1 MKKLFV
7 LFAFCSLLV
16 GCDKEDGPA
25 GSGITIDASQRTI
38 ELGYTSGSA
47 TVRFTAHEDWEA
59 TVSAEDTWCSI
70 NPKSGT
76 RGNASLNIGVS
87 PNQTREVRTAVI
99 TLTAG
104 EAKEEIT
111 VTQAC
116 METLV
121 ATPDNFQVATE
132 GDEIEFTITASVEYE
147 CAPSRDCRDW
157 IELIDSTPGDKNEN
171 GHSVTTFRYRILPIE
186 EGLEVRTGTIIAT
199 DNRVRQV
206 ITVVQGEVY
215 TSTDFSRDGE
225 VIELQKATEGKGINI
240 VLMGDAFSDRM
251 IEDGTYEKV
260 MNDAVDAFFSEEP
273 YASFRDMFN
282 IYAVIAVSKHEEYS
296 ENADTAFDGFFGE
309 GTHVGGNDGRCVT
322 YARKVKG
329 IGSFEL
335 ENTLIIVM
343 MNRAH
348 YAGTCYMNLPSS
360 KKDYGCGLSI
370 AYFPLGTDADMFR
383 QLLTHEAG
391 GHGFAKLADEYF
403 YESMG
408 AITNDAINQVNT
420 VSELGW
426 FKNVDLTSDP
436 AEVKWST
443 FLSDS
448 RYKDQ
453 GLGVFEGGN
462 TYFRGVWRPTEESIM
477 VHNVGGFN
485 APSREAIYYRIHK
498 LAYGDEWKYDYE
510 AFVKYDLAA
519 QAKAAAAP
527 RIATRVPE
535 HFVPLH
541 APVIRT
547 TPVPAE

>member
-1 MKKLFV
+1 M
-7 LFAFCSLLV
+7 
-16 GCDKEDGPA
+16 
-25 GSGITIDASQRTI
+25 
-38 ELGYTSGSA
+38 
-47 TVRFTAHEDWEA
+47 
-59 TVSAEDTWCSI
+59 
-70 NPKSGT
+70 
-76 RGNASLNIGVS
+76 
-87 PNQTREVRTAVI
+87 
-99 TLTAG
+99 
-104 EAKEEIT
+104 
-111 VTQAC
+111 
-116 METLV
+116 
-121 ATPDNFQVATE
+121 
-132 GDEIEFTITASVEYE
+132 
-147 CAPSRDCRDW
+147 
-157 IELIDSTPGDKNEN
+157 
-171 GHSVTTFRYRILPIE
+171 
-186 EGLEVRTGTIIAT
+186 
-199 DNRVRQV
+199 
-206 ITVVQGEVY
+206 QGEVY

-240 VLMGDAFSDRM
+240 VLMGDAFSDRL
-251 IEDGTYEKV
+251 IADGTYEKV

-436 AEVKWST
+436 GEVKWST

-510 AFVKYDLAA
+510 EFVKYDLAA